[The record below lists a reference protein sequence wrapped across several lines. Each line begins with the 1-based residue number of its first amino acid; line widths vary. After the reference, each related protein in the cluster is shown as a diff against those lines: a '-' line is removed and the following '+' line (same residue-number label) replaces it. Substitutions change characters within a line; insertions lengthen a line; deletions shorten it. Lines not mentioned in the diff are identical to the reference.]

1 MLMLSVLKFNAMNT
15 KKNIVFVL
23 LVMVLSANA
32 FSISNENSQDKKKIT
47 TTGIYDGYDA
57 DDGYA
62 FVIREDEDDE
72 DSEETVYF
80 SEITNEALKAIN
92 LKSKAMIGKRFKI
105 TYEITEYEEIDENG
119 IEEVYETFKIIE
131 VKTM

>member
-1 MLMLSVLKFNAMNT
+1 MNT